1 MFPAR
6 HEVAQKME
14 KQDLAKAL
22 EKKIPAWPQEYGG
35 KLNAILRGSDAAFR
49 QAKNWFLDQL
59 EDHLKTSIIKLY
71 TPEQITRRNKVV
83 ECQLSQNMADL
94 NRQKGLEGFIRFMVL
109 QCAPQ
114 QTQIYIVSL
123 ELRGSTTHIRCSA

>member
-6 HEVAQKME
+6 YKVAQKME

-22 EKKIPAWPQEYGG
+22 EKKIPTWPQEYGG

-49 QAKNWFLDQL
+49 QAKTWFLDQL

-94 NRQKGLEGFIRFMVL
+94 NRQKVLEGFIRFM
-109 QCAPQ
+109 A
-114 QTQIYIVSL
+114 
-123 ELRGSTTHIRCSA
+123 SAMHTPADPDLHCFP